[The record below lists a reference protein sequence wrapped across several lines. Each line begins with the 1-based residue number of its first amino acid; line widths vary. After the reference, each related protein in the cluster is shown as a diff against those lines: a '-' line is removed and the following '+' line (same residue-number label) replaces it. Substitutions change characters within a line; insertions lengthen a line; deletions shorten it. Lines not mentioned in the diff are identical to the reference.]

1 MGCESSN
8 EKRHLKNSA
17 QKTVVQLSPTE
28 RAILDCKS
36 CRDKIKR
43 YIKNLEQKE
52 QRSKLKVKELLR
64 LKQRDR
70 AKLYLKQSKL
80 FSEQTKIADGQ
91 LDMINQQIANIESTS
106 NMNECAEVLNR
117 GNAVLKQ
124 LQNEVNIEHWENI
137 KDDLDELKERDREI
151 GDFFKEKGIDE
162 EELETQCDD
171 EINKLLAEMQGNDI
185 QLPNVPKEQIPQDTN
200 ENDIKN
206 ENKVKN
212 KVKNKNKVI
221 VE

>member
-206 ENKVKN
+206 
-212 KVKNKNKVI
+212 KNKVI